1 MCYIVKKGT
10 TKKLILVHARTAA
23 DPSLPAPGLSHAT
36 AAATAASYR
45 EGNSGVH
52 RIALSA
58 GRLGEHAPGGFVEV
72 DAELMPG
79 VYQLGVPDE
88 VFAPGSDHAVLV
100 LRFPGAEIDPID
112 IALVAYDAQDESRL
126 GMTALGP
133 EGRIAALRG
142 AFPRLT
148 ALELRER
155 EALGAPS

>member
-1 MCYIVKKGT
+1 MCYIVRKGIT
-10 TKKLILVHARTAA
+10 GKMVLVRARKSD
-23 DPSLPAPGLSHAT
+23 DPSVPAVGLSPFVAG
-36 AAATAASYR
+36 AAAASYR
-45 EGNSGVH
+45 EGDSEV
-52 RIALSA
+52 RPIALSD
-58 GRLGEHAPGGFVEV
+58 GRLGEHSPGGFVEV

-88 VFAPGSDHAVLV
+88 VLVPGSDHVVLV
-100 LRFPGAEIDPID
+100 LRFPGVAIEPID
-112 IALVAYDAQDESRL
+112 LALVAYDPQDESRL

-155 EALGAPS
+155 EALGTSP